1 MVYDRRISEMKK
13 FVLALLLIML
23 PGLLAA
29 QEILEKIEIVGNDRV
44 TPETILYY
52 LTVREGDYY
61 VTDQFRRDFRVL
73 WSTGF
78 FTNIKF
84 EETPG
89 TRGRIVRITVEESP
103 IVKAITYKTGKKV
116 KEKAIVDK
124 LKEKDQAILPYS
136 YYSPYKLQ
144 RIKDTI
150 TDLLFEKGLLASKID
165 TEIVKQGKNEVNVQ
179 IKIDEGPKVRVG
191 DVVFEGDTKL
201 LSSALEWSMKDNR
214 PHSLFNWVLGKDVYK
229 QNKLTDDV
237 DRIKKKYQ
245 ENGYMEAAVG
255 QPRIEE
261 IERRSVIFKKQKM
274 MRLIIPIT
282 AGYLYRVG
290 EIKIEGN
297 KALNVKFLRT
307 MVKLQ
312 PAEVYSTKAREKSV
326 DNISEIYR
334 DGGYIYI
341 QVIPVENLDPKRKIV
356 NVTFNIEER
365 EIAYLSRLEFRGN
378 IYTKDKVIRREM
390 MIREGDRFS
399 LSMFKNSILRIKQLG
414 LVDLEKD
421 PDIKPNPDD
430 PTKMDVQVNV
440 KELQRNNIQFT
451 AGYSGYEGTFVAF
464 SYSTVNFLGA
474 GETLE
479 LTAQQGKL
487 VKNYSFGFSEPYLF
501 DKPITA
507 GFNVYDRKTDYSSL
521 GLYKQKTKG
530 IDLSLGTRLFGYWR
544 TNMTYTIQRVSVSYP
559 QGAPVSSI
567 YRSGSFYESSI
578 TPMLF
583 RSTIDSPL
591 TPTHGTQ
598 YSVSL
603 KYAGTFLG
611 GEIDLIKPQVEFTYY
626 HPILGRGPKAHVI
639 GFHAQYQLAKA
650 INGSEI
656 PYWEKFFLG
665 GERSIRGYEVY
676 SIGPRNE
683 NGFNLGGEKALI
695 FNAEY
700 IIPVGG
706 PLYAIFFYDMGN
718 SVSYGQNLNFKDMY
732 SSLGIEARL
741 FIPALRVPFRLIF
754 SYNNKKIFPSDPD
767 FAFRFAVGTT
777 F

>member
-1 MVYDRRISEMKK
+1 MKK
-13 FVLALLLIML
+13 LVLALLLIIL

-52 LTVREGDYY
+52 LTVREGEYY
-61 VTDQFRRDFRVL
+61 VTEQFRGDFRAL

-78 FTNIKF
+78 FSNIKF
-84 EETPG
+84 EEAQG

-103 IVKAITYKTGKKV
+103 VVKAITYKTGKKV
-116 KEKAIVDK
+116 KEKDIVNK

-136 YYSPYKLQ
+136 YYNPYKLQ

-165 TEIVKQGKNEVNVQ
+165 TEIVKKGKNEVDVLIRIN
-179 IKIDEGPKVRVG
+179 EGPKVRVG

-201 LSSALEWSMKDNR
+201 EPSALKGSMKDNR
-214 PHSLFNWVLGKDVYK
+214 PHSLINWVLGKDVYK

-237 DRIKKKYQ
+237 DLIKKKYQ
-245 ENGYMEAAVG
+245 ENGYMEASVG

-261 IERRSVIFKKQKM
+261 IERRSVVFKKQKM
-274 MRLIIPIT
+274 MRLVIPIT

-290 EIKIEGN
+290 EIKVEGN
-297 KALNVKFLRT
+297 KAVNAKYLRA

-312 PAEVYSTKAREKSV
+312 PAEVYSTKDREKSV
-326 DNISEIYR
+326 DDIGEVYR
-334 DGGYIYI
+334 DGGYVYA

-356 NVTFNIEER
+356 NITFNIVEGEVA
-365 EIAYLSRLEFRGN
+365 ILSRLEFRGN
-378 IYTKDKVIRREM
+378 IFTKDKVIRREM

-440 KELQRNNIQFT
+440 KELQRNNVQFS

-507 GFNVYDRKTDYSSL
+507 GFNIYDRKTDYSSF

-530 IDLSLGTRLFGYWR
+530 IDLSVGTRLFGMWR
-544 TNMTYTIQRVSVSYP
+544 ANMTYTIQKLNVTYP
-559 QGAPVSSI
+559 QGTAISSI
-567 YRSGSFYESSI
+567 YGSGAFYESSI

-598 YSVSL
+598 YSVSM

-611 GEIDLIKPQVEFTYY
+611 GAIDLIKPQVEFTYY
-626 HPILGRGPKAHVI
+626 HPILGRGPRAHVI
-639 GFHAQYQLAKA
+639 GFHAQYQLVKA

-676 SIGPRNE
+676 TIGPRNE
-683 NGFNLGGEKALI
+683 NGYNLGGEKTAF

-706 PLYAIFFYDMGN
+706 PLYVIAFYDMGN
-718 SVSYGQNLNFKDMY
+718 SILSSEKLRFKDMY
-732 SSLGIEARL
+732 SSMGIEARL

-754 SYNNKKIFPSDPD
+754 AYNNKKIYAADPD

>member
-1 MVYDRRISEMKK
+1 MKK
-13 FVLALLLIML
+13 LVLALLLIIL
-23 PGLLAA
+23 PGLLSA

-52 LTVREGDYY
+52 LTVRENELY
-61 VTDQFRRDFRVL
+61 VIDQFRRDFRVL

-78 FTNIKF
+78 FSNIKF
-84 EETPG
+84 EEAQG
-89 TRGRIVRITVEESP
+89 TRGKILRITVEENP
-103 IVKAITYKTGKKV
+103 VVKAITYKTGKKV

-124 LKEKDQAILPYS
+124 LKEKDQAILAYS

-144 RIKDTI
+144 RIRDTI

-165 TEIVKQGKNEVNVQ
+165 TEIIKQGKNEVDVL

-191 DVVFEGDTKL
+191 DVVFEGTTKL
-201 LSSALEWSMKDNR
+201 LPSALTWSMKDNR
-214 PHSLFNWVLGKDVYK
+214 PHSLFTWVLGKDVYK

-237 DRIKKKYQ
+237 DLIKKKYR
-245 ENGYMEAAVG
+245 ENGYMEASVG

-261 IERRSVIFKKQKM
+261 VEKRSLVFKKQKM
-274 MRLIIPIT
+274 MQLTIPIT

-290 EIKIEGN
+290 EIKVEGS
-297 KALNVKFLRT
+297 KALNIKFIRSLIR
-307 MVKLQ
+307 LL
-312 PAEVYSTKAREKSV
+312 PGEVYSTKSREKSV
-326 DNISEIYR
+326 DDISEVYR
-334 DGGYIYI
+334 DGGYLYV
-341 QVIPVENLDPKRKIV
+341 QVIPVENLDPKRKVV
-356 NVTFNIEER
+356 NVTFNIIEGEV
-365 EIAYLSRLEFRGN
+365 AYLNRLDFRGN

-421 PDIKPNPDD
+421 PDLKPDPND

-507 GFNVYDRKTDYSSL
+507 GFNIYDRKTDYSSF

-530 IDLSLGTRLFGYWR
+530 IDFTLGTRLFGMWR
-544 TNMTYTIQRVSVSYP
+544 TSMTYTIQKVSVEYP
-559 QGAPVSSI
+559 EGLMVSSI
-567 YRSGSFYESSI
+567 YGSGTFYESSI
-578 TPMLF
+578 SPTLF

-591 TPTHGTQ
+591 TPTRGTQ

-611 GEIDLIKPQVEFTYY
+611 GAIDLIKPQIEFTHY

-639 GFHAQYQLAKA
+639 GFHAQYQFIRA
-650 INGSEI
+650 INNSEV

-676 SIGPRNE
+676 SIGPRNTS
-683 NGFNLGGEKALI
+683 GYNLGGEKAAV

-706 PLYAIFFYDMGN
+706 PLYAIFFYDVGN
-718 SVSYGQNLNFKDMY
+718 SIPYSDRLRFKDMY

-754 SYNNKKIFPSDPD
+754 SYNNKKIRTNDPD

>member
-1 MVYDRRISEMKK
+1 MKK
-13 FVLALLLIML
+13 LVLALLLIIL

-78 FTNIKF
+78 FSNIKF
-84 EETPG
+84 EEAQG

-103 IVKAITYKTGKKV
+103 VVKAITYKTGKKV
-116 KEKAIVDK
+116 KEKDIVNK

-165 TEIVKQGKNEVNVQ
+165 TEIVKQGKNEVDVL

-191 DVVFEGDTKL
+191 DVVFEGDAKL
-201 LSSALEWSMKDNR
+201 LPSALKWSMKDNR

-229 QNKLTDDV
+229 QNKLAADV

-261 IERRSVIFKKQKM
+261 IERRSVMFKKQKM
-274 MRLIIPIT
+274 MRLTIPIT

-312 PAEVYSTKAREKSV
+312 PAEVYSTKDREKSV
-326 DNISEIYR
+326 DDISEVYR
-334 DGGYIYI
+334 DGGYIYV

-356 NVTFNIEER
+356 NVTFNIAEGEV
-365 EIAYLSRLEFRGN
+365 AFLSRLEFRGN
-378 IYTKDKVIRREM
+378 NYTKDKVIRREM

-474 GETLE
+474 GETLQ

-501 DKPITA
+501 DKPLTA
-507 GFNVYDRKTDYSSL
+507 GFSVYDRKTDYSSL

-530 IDLSLGTRLFGYWR
+530 IDLTTGTRLFGMWR
-544 TNMTYTIQRVSVSYP
+544 ASMTYTIQKVSVTYP
-559 QGAPVSSI
+559 EGMTISPI
-567 YRSGSFYESSI
+567 YGSGTFYESSVSP
-578 TPMLF
+578 TLF

-591 TPTHGTQ
+591 TPTHGTL
-598 YSVSL
+598 YSVSI
-603 KYAGTFLG
+603 KYAGNFLG

-639 GFHAQYQLAKA
+639 GFHAQYQFIKA
-650 INGSEI
+650 MSGTEI

-683 NGFNLGGEKALI
+683 NGYNLGGEKALV

-706 PLYAIFFYDMGN
+706 PLYAIFFYDLGN
-718 SVSYGQNLNFKDMY
+718 SVSYGQKLKYKDMY

-754 SYNNKKIFPSDPD
+754 SYNNKKIYPTDPD

>member
-1 MVYDRRISEMKK
+1 MKK

-245 ENGYMEAAVG
+245 ENGYMEASVG

-274 MRLIIPIT
+274 MRLTVPIT

-598 YSVSL
+598 YSLSL

-718 SVSYGQNLNFKDMY
+718 SVSYGQKLNFKDMY

>member
-1 MVYDRRISEMKK
+1 MKK
-13 FVLALLLIML
+13 FVLAILLIVL

-44 TPETILYY
+44 TLETILYY
-52 LTVREGDYY
+52 LTVREGDSY

-78 FTNIKF
+78 FSNIKF
-84 EETPG
+84 EEAQG
-89 TRGRIVRITVEESP
+89 TRGRIVRITVEENP
-103 IVKAITYKTGKKV
+103 VVKAITYKTGKKV
-116 KEKAIVDK
+116 KEKDIVNK
-124 LKEKDQAILPYS
+124 LKEKDQSILPYS

-165 TEIVKQGKNEVNVQ
+165 TEIVKQGKNEVDVL

-191 DVVFEGDTKL
+191 DVVFEGNTKL
-201 LSSALEWSMKDNR
+201 LPSSLKWSMKDNR
-214 PHSLFNWVLGKDVYK
+214 PHSLFNWILGKDVYK

-237 DRIKKKYQ
+237 DLIKKKYQ

-261 IERRSVIFKKQKM
+261 IERRTVTFKKQKM

-290 EIKIEGN
+290 EIKVEGN
-297 KALNVKFLRT
+297 KAINVKYLRA

-312 PAEVYSTKAREKSV
+312 PAEVYSTKDREKSV
-326 DNISEIYR
+326 DDISELYR
-334 DGGYIYI
+334 DGGYVYV
-341 QVIPVENLDPKRKIV
+341 QVIPVENLDPKRKVV
-356 NVTFNIEER
+356 NVTFNIVEGEV
-365 EIAYLSRLEFRGN
+365 AYLNRLDFRGN

-390 MIREGDRFS
+390 IIREGDRFS

-507 GFNVYDRKTDYSSL
+507 GFNIYDRKTDYSSF

-530 IDLSLGTRLFGYWR
+530 IDLSVGTRLFGMWR
-544 TNMTYTIQRVSVSYP
+544 ANMTYTIQKLNVSYP
-559 QGAPVSSI
+559 EGAAISSI
-567 YRSGSFYESSI
+567 YGSGAFYESSI

-598 YSVSL
+598 YSLSM

-611 GEIDLIKPQVEFTYY
+611 GAIDLIKPQIEFTYY

-639 GFHAQYQLAKA
+639 GFHAQYQFIRA
-650 INGSEI
+650 INGSQI

-665 GERSIRGYEVY
+665 GERSVRGYEVY
-676 SIGPRNE
+676 TIGPRNE
-683 NGFNLGGEKALI
+683 SGYNLGGEKSAV

-706 PLYAIFFYDMGN
+706 PLYVIAFYDVGN
-718 SVSYGQNLNFKDMY
+718 SIPYSDKLRFKDMY

-754 SYNNKKIFPSDPD
+754 AFNNKKIYSTDPD

>member
-1 MVYDRRISEMKK
+1 MKK
-13 FVLALLLIML
+13 LVLALLLIIL

-52 LTVREGDYY
+52 LTVREGEYY
-61 VTDQFRRDFRVL
+61 VTEQFRGDFRAL

-78 FTNIKF
+78 FSNIKF
-84 EETPG
+84 EEAQG

-103 IVKAITYKTGKKV
+103 VVKAITYKTGKKV
-116 KEKAIVDK
+116 KEKDIVNK

-136 YYSPYKLQ
+136 YYNPYKLQ

-165 TEIVKQGKNEVNVQ
+165 TEIVKKGKNEVDVLIRIN
-179 IKIDEGPKVRVG
+179 EGPKVRVG

-201 LSSALEWSMKDNR
+201 EPSALKGSMKDNR
-214 PHSLFNWVLGKDVYK
+214 PHSLINWVLGKDVYK

-237 DRIKKKYQ
+237 DLIKKKYQ
-245 ENGYMEAAVG
+245 ENGYMEASVG

-261 IERRSVIFKKQKM
+261 IERRSVVFKKQKM
-274 MRLIIPIT
+274 MRLVIPIT

-290 EIKIEGN
+290 EIKVEGN
-297 KALNVKFLRT
+297 KAVNAKYLRA

-312 PAEVYSTKAREKSV
+312 PAEVYSTKDREKSV
-326 DNISEIYR
+326 DDIGEVYR
-334 DGGYIYI
+334 DGGYVYA

-356 NVTFNIEER
+356 NITFNIVEGEVA
-365 EIAYLSRLEFRGN
+365 ILSRLEFRGN
-378 IYTKDKVIRREM
+378 IFTKDKVIRREM

-421 PDIKPNPDD
+421 PDIKPNPND

-440 KELQRNNIQFT
+440 KELQRNNVQFS

-507 GFNVYDRKTDYSSL
+507 GFNIYDRKTDYSSF

-530 IDLSLGTRLFGYWR
+530 IDLSVGTRLFGMWR
-544 TNMTYTIQRVSVSYP
+544 ANMTYTIQKLNVTYP
-559 QGAPVSSI
+559 QGTAISSI
-567 YRSGSFYESSI
+567 YGSGAFYESSI

-598 YSVSL
+598 YSVSM

-611 GEIDLIKPQVEFTYY
+611 GAIDLIKPQVEFTYY
-626 HPILGRGPKAHVI
+626 HPILGRGPRAHVI
-639 GFHAQYQLAKA
+639 GFHAQYQLVKA

-676 SIGPRNE
+676 TIGPRNE
-683 NGFNLGGEKALI
+683 NGYNLGGEKTAF

-706 PLYAIFFYDMGN
+706 PLYVIAFYDMGN
-718 SVSYGQNLNFKDMY
+718 SILSSEKLRFKDMY
-732 SSLGIEARL
+732 SSMGIEARL

-754 SYNNKKIFPSDPD
+754 AYNNKKIYAADPD

>member
-1 MVYDRRISEMKK
+1 MKK

-61 VTDQFRRDFRVL
+61 VTEQFRRDFRVL

-103 IVKAITYKTGKKV
+103 VVKAITYKTGKKV

-165 TEIVKQGKNEVNVQ
+165 TEIVKQGKNEVNVL

-274 MRLIIPIT
+274 MRLTVPIT

-718 SVSYGQNLNFKDMY
+718 SVSYGQKLNFKDMY